1 MYSSLRGS
9 WMDPVTGAYVGIM
22 MIGGFWIIWRIV
34 IYVRIQKRRE
44 YLWHKLVYD
53 EQFMNFLQGIKAKRD
68 DVSTGTVCGETES
81 GLHANPSPTNT
92 ENGLKQS

>member
-1 MYSSLRGS
+1 
-9 WMDPVTGAYVGIM
+9 MDPVTGAYVGIM
-22 MIGGFWIIWRIV
+22 MIGVFWIIWRVV

-53 EQFMNFLQGIKAKRD
+53 EQFMNFLQGIKSRRD
-68 DVSTGTVCGETES
+68 DASTGTVSVETES
-81 GLHANPSPTNT
+81 GLHDNPSPMDS